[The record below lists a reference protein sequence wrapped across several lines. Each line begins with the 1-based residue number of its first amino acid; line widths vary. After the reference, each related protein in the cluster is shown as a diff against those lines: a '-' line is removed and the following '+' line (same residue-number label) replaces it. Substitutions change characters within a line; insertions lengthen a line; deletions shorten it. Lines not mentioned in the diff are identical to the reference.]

1 MIRCVHTYRSPLLA
15 FRGATELPDAATS
28 PFDAAGVPW
37 HYGDPLREQRLI
49 SRGGVV
55 VDRSHRGVLRVTGP
69 DAATFLNNLLSQK
82 LDDVEPGFSAA
93 ALDLDMQGR
102 ILHHA
107 DVSLID
113 AAPTFYLDLPSYSLD
128 SFRDFLTKMVFWSEV
143 TVEEADLGILTVL
156 GAPSSFSP
164 AEFLSGAGITAA
176 FERTVPWS
184 AARRIDVAVPR
195 PDLAAAYKALTSPVE
210 GPAGDSAGSSG
221 AGTSACLD
229 RAGLMAFT
237 AERIKALEPEL
248 RVDLDNKSIPHEA
261 HTLIRR
267 GENLGAV
274 HLDKG
279 CYRGQETVARVENL
293 GRSPRLLVLLHID
306 GSAPLDPKPGD
317 PVTFGGRTVGH
328 VGSIVHDCDYGP
340 IALALVKRSALTQAI
355 DTGAQLDVIASV
367 RAESAD
373 GDNEVVQEINVSA
386 TVDPDSMPKDEGER
400 AGRVAVDKLRG
411 CTN

>member
-1 MIRCVHTYRSPLLA
+1 MIGCVHTYRSPMLA

-49 SRGGVV
+49 SRGGAV

-107 DVSLID
+107 DVSLIS
-113 AAPTFYLDLPSYSLD
+113 ATPTFYLDTPSYSLD
-128 SFRDFLTKMVFWSEV
+128 SFRDFLTKMVFWSDV

-164 AEFLSGAGITAA
+164 VEFLDGAGIEVT

-195 PDLAAAYKALTSPVE
+195 PDLATAYKALTS
-210 GPAGDSAGSSG
+210 ADG
-221 AGTSACLD
+221 AGLE

-248 RVDLDNKSIPHEA
+248 RVDLDDKSIPHEA

-267 GENLGAV
+267 GDNLGAV
-274 HLDKG
+274 HLEKG

-306 GSAPLDPKPGD
+306 GSAPLEPKPGD
-317 PVTFGGRTVGH
+317 PVVFGGRTVGH

-340 IALALVKRSALTQAI
+340 IAFALVKRSALNQVLEL
-355 DTGAQLDVIASV
+355 GEQLEVIASV
-367 RAESAD
+367 RAEGTD

-411 CTN
+411 RTN

>member
-1 MIRCVHTYRSPLLA
+1 MIGCVHTYRSPLLS

-28 PFDAAGVPW
+28 LFDASGVPW

-49 SRGGVV
+49 ARGGAV
-55 VDRSHRGVLRVTGP
+55 VDRSHRGVVRVTGP
-69 DAATFLNNLLSQK
+69 DAAAFLNNLLSQK

-93 ALDLDMQGR
+93 TLDLDVQGR
-102 ILHHA
+102 ILHHV
-107 DVSLID
+107 DISLID

-128 SFRDFLTKMVFWSEV
+128 SFKDFLTKMVFWSEV

-164 AEFLSGAGITAA
+164 SEILRSADIDVA

-195 PDLAAAYKALTSPVE
+195 ADLATAYKTLTS
-210 GPAGDSAGSSG
+210 ADG
-221 AGTSACLD
+221 AGLE

-248 RVDLDNKSIPHEA
+248 RVDLDDKSIPHEA

-267 GENLGAV
+267 GDNLGAV
-274 HLDKG
+274 HLEKG

-306 GSAPLDPKPGD
+306 GSAPLEPQPSD
-317 PVTFGGRTVGH
+317 PVVFGGRTVGQ

-340 IALALVKRSALTQAI
+340 IALALVKRSALNQVLEM
-355 DTGAQLDVIASV
+355 GEQLEVIAAV
-367 RAESAD
+367 RAD
-373 GDNEVVQEINVSA
+373 GEITQEINVSA
-386 TVDPDSMPKDEGER
+386 TVDPDSLPKDEGER

-411 CTN
+411 RTN

>member
-1 MIRCVHTYRSPLLA
+1 MIGCVHTYRSPLLS

-28 PFDAAGVPW
+28 LFDASGVPW

-49 SRGGVV
+49 ARGRAV
-55 VDRSHRGVLRVTGP
+55 VDRSHRGVVRVTGP
-69 DAATFLNNLLSQK
+69 DAAAFLNNLLSQK

-93 ALDLDMQGR
+93 TLDLDVQGR

-107 DVSLID
+107 DISLID

-128 SFRDFLTKMVFWSEV
+128 SFKDFLTKMVFWSEV

-164 AEFLSGAGITAA
+164 SEILRSADIDVA

-195 PDLAAAYKALTSPVE
+195 ADLATAYKTLTS
-210 GPAGDSAGSSG
+210 ADG
-221 AGTSACLD
+221 AGLE

-248 RVDLDNKSIPHEA
+248 RVDLDDKSIPHEA

-267 GENLGAV
+267 GDNLGAV
-274 HLDKG
+274 HLEKG

-306 GSAPLDPKPGD
+306 GSAPLEPQPGD
-317 PVTFGGRTVGH
+317 PVVFGGRTVGQ

-340 IALALVKRSALTQAI
+340 IALALVKRSALNQVLEM
-355 DTGAQLDVIASV
+355 GEQLEVIAAV
-367 RAESAD
+367 RAD
-373 GDNEVVQEINVSA
+373 GEITQEINVSA
-386 TVDPDSMPKDEGER
+386 TVDPDSLPKDEGER

-411 CTN
+411 RTN